1 MTDPSPEGARRLTI
15 PCARCGRPAAEIT
28 LCSAAQSGPE
38 VWAKGNRLERAG
50 FLGHVVQ
57 YGAYADLARVFEL
70 LERGELAAARGADA
84 DFVAFFCRLCGRP
97 YCEACWGPRRL
108 VFDDGFYDC
117 AYADCPEGHE
127 QIVDD

>member
-1 MTDPSPEGARRLTI
+1 MADPAPPVRQLTI
-15 PCARCGRPAAEIT
+15 ACARCGRPAAEIT
-28 LCSAAQSGPE
+28 LSPGAAEAAEPG
-38 VWAKGNRLERAG
+38 ARRDRLERAG
-50 FLGHVVQ
+50 FLGHVTC
-57 YGAYADLARVFEL
+57 YGAYADLERLYVT
-70 LERGELAAARGADA
+70 LERGDLQAARGADA
-84 DFVAFFCRLCGRP
+84 DFVAFFCRRCGRP